1 MRYPSLLERPTL
13 ATGIVFLL
21 FAPLLVGAHHHVA
34 DHDGA
39 TQHLEA
45 AHGGHVAAVA
55 ETGDRIPST
64 GLSLDVGAAP
74 GSAAVLGSGVTVRTE
89 GVTAE
94 EIHHTA
100 RAPPAAHRSRAPPL
114 LP

>member
-1 MRYPSLLERPTL
+1 MRDSSLLERPTA
-13 ATGIVFLL
+13 ATGVVFLL
-21 FAPLLVGAHHHVA
+21 FAPLLVGAHRHVV

-39 TQHLEA
+39 TQHIEA

-64 GLSLDVGAAP
+64 GLGLDVEAAP
-74 GSAAVLGSGVTVRTE
+74 GSAATLDSGITVRTE
-89 GVTAE
+89 GVASE
-94 EIHHTA
+94 EIHHPA
-100 RAPPAAHRSRAPPL
+100 RAPPDAHRSRAPPL

>member
-13 ATGIVFLL
+13 ATGVVFLL
-21 FAPLLVGAHHHVA
+21 FAPLLVGAHRHVV
-34 DHDGA
+34 DHDGG

-55 ETGDRIPST
+55 ETGERIPST
-64 GLSLDVGAAP
+64 GLSLDVEAAP
-74 GSAAVLGSGVTVRTE
+74 GSARTLDTGATVRTE

-94 EIHHTA
+94 EIQHTA